1 MKHYEELTGGEGR
14 RIFYRAER
22 FDAKT
27 LMSSIS
33 PVVDVQDE
41 SFDLLDVSMS
51 GISFVSPQST
61 SWLDDLNKDV
71 PLSLK
76 LDSTEIF
83 TGRGTIRRIEPLKSQ
98 QIVAL
103 EFTKGYL
110 DIKKIL
116 RRHDEISLQKSI
128 QAGMNDTTELVPG
141 EYKQLIS
148 DAIFLL
154 RSARTTLEE
163 IEAELSADMPRRE
176 ERIRDTVIACEKL
189 AYARWKDLYKLGN
202 KVVRDIRHDP
212 IVESAVKRYT
222 EATLMP
228 ELMDGKN
235 WHRSYTKPLGYPGD
249 FQVMNYFYNVAL
261 IGNTPYEKFCHQLG
275 NSTGEFISFRMT
287 MVRQAIAR
295 LALQAAEKGKS
306 TFDVASLG
314 CGPAQEVRNFLKA
327 DSLPLQVSFTLI
339 DQDHDALTYAYENSF
354 PEVARLDG
362 QAKINCLHTSFVQ
375 FLSAGK
381 LVGKLGLQ
389 DLVYSVG
396 LVDYLSA
403 RQANRFVTGLYD
415 KLKPGGAIVV
425 GNMRQ
430 SEDSLEW
437 LLDYVTDWKLEY
449 RTEDEMLAMADK
461 IDPDAKREVLP
472 DVTGH
477 CHLLIV
483 TKPD

>member
-33 PVVDVQDE
+33 PVVDVQDK

-51 GISFVSPQST
+51 GLSFVTAQNT
-61 SWLDDLNKDV
+61 TWFDALNKDV

-83 TGRGTIRRIEPLKSQ
+83 AGSGKIRRIEPLKSQ

-116 RRHDEISLQKSI
+116 RRHDEIALQKSI
-128 QAGMNDTTELVPG
+128 HAGMNDTSELVPSK
-141 EYKQLIS
+141 YKQLIS

-154 RSARTTLEE
+154 RSARKTLED
-163 IEAELSADMPRRE
+163 IEAELSAEMPRRD

-189 AYARWKDLYKLGN
+189 AYARWKEFYELGN
-202 KVVRDIRHDP
+202 KVVCDIRHNTE
-212 IVESAVKRYT
+212 IVNAVKRYT

-228 ELMDGKN
+228 ELMYGKN
-235 WHRSYTKPLGYPGD
+235 WQRSYTKPLGYPGD

-261 IGNTPYEKFCHQLG
+261 IGDTAYEKFCHQLG

-295 LALQAAEKGKS
+295 FAALAAEKGNEA
-306 TFDVASLG
+306 FDVASLG
-314 CGPAQEVRNFLKA
+314 CGPAQEVRNFLRA
-327 DSLPLQVSFTLI
+327 DILPLQVNFTLI
-339 DQDHDALTYAYENSF
+339 DQDHDALTYAYENAF
-354 PEVARLDG
+354 PEVARLNG

-415 KLKPGGAIVV
+415 RLKPGGSIVV

-430 SEDSLEW
+430 SDDSLEW

-449 RTEDEMLAMADK
+449 RTEEEMLAMAGK
-461 IDPDAKREVLP
+461 IEADAKREILV
-472 DVTGH
+472 DATGH

>member
-33 PVVDVQDE
+33 PVVDVQDQ

-83 TGRGTIRRIEPLKSQ
+83 AGHGTIRRIEPLKSQ

-163 IEAELSADMPRRE
+163 IEAELSPDMPRRD
-176 ERIRDTVIACEKL
+176 ERIRDTVIDCEKI
-189 AYARWKDLYKLGN
+189 AFARWKEFYKQGN
-202 KVVRDIRHDP
+202 KVVCEIRHDP
-212 IVESAVKRYT
+212 KIVNAVKRYT

-228 ELMDGKN
+228 ELMAGKLWN
-235 WHRSYTKPLGYPGD
+235 RSYTKPLGYPGD
-249 FQVMNYFYNVAL
+249 FQVMNYFYNISLLGETA
-261 IGNTPYEKFCHQLG
+261 YEKFCHKLG
-275 NSTGEFISFRMT
+275 YSSGEVISFRMT

-295 LALQAAEKGKS
+295 LATVAAEKGKS
-306 TFDVASLG
+306 SFDVASLG

-327 DSLPLQVSFTLI
+327 DVLPLPVSFTLI
-339 DQDHDALTYAYENSF
+339 DQDHEALTYAYENSF
-354 PEVARLDG
+354 PEVARLNG
-362 QAKINCLHTSFVQ
+362 QAKISCLHTSFVQ

-403 RQANRFVTGLYD
+403 RQANRFVTGLYE
-415 KLKPGGAIVV
+415 KLKPGGTIVV
-425 GNMRQ
+425 GNMRH

-449 RTEDEMLAMADK
+449 RTEDEMLAMASK
-461 IDPDAKREVLP
+461 IEPEANREVLA
-472 DVTGH
+472 DITGH
-477 CHLLIV
+477 CHLLLV
-483 TKPD
+483 TKPE

>member
-51 GISFVSPQST
+51 GLSFVTPQS
-61 SWLDDLNKDV
+61 SVWLDELNKDI

-76 LDSTEIF
+76 LDATEIF
-83 TGRGTIRRIEPLKSQ
+83 AGSGKIRRIEPLKSK

-116 RRHDEISLQKSI
+116 RRHDEIALQKSI
-128 QAGMNDTTELVPG
+128 HVGMNNTSDLVPN

-154 RSARTTLEE
+154 RSARSTLEN
-163 IEAELSADMPRRE
+163 IESELSAEMPRRE
-176 ERIRDTVIACEKL
+176 ERIRDTVVACESI
-189 AYARWKDLYKLGN
+189 AFERWKKIFRQGN
-202 KVVRDIRHDP
+202 KVISEIRHDLKT
-212 IVESAVKRYT
+212 VSAVKRYT
-222 EATLMP
+222 EATLTP
-228 ELMDGKN
+228 ELMAGKLF
-235 WHRSYTKPLGYPGD
+235 HRSYKKPLGYPGD
-249 FQVMNYFYNVAL
+249 FQVMNYFYNISLLGDTA
-261 IGNTPYEKFCHQLG
+261 YEKFCHKLG
-275 NSTGEFISFRMT
+275 YSSGEVISFRMT

-295 LALQAAEKGKS
+295 LASQAAEKGKES
-306 TFDVASLG
+306 FDVASLG

-327 DSLPLQVSFTLI
+327 DTLPLQMNFTLI
-339 DQDHDALTYAYENSF
+339 DQDHEALTYAYESAF
-354 PEVARLDG
+354 PEVARLNG
-362 QAKINCLHTSFVQ
+362 QVRVNCLHTSFVQ
-375 FLSAGK
+375 FLAAGK
-381 LVGKLGLQ
+381 LVGKLGMQ

-415 KLKPGGAIVV
+415 KLKPGGSIII
-425 GNMRQ
+425 GNMRH

-449 RTEDEMLAMADK
+449 RTEEEMLAMADK
-461 IDPDAKREVLP
+461 IELAAKREIMV
-472 DVTGH
+472 DTTGH
-477 CHLLIV
+477 CYLLLV
-483 TKPD
+483 TKPE